1 MLYSANSRI
10 LAKIPVPT
18 SQEPQLETEQI
29 DKRFT
34 WLDEQRRRDGEEI
47 GRVAERLEGLEQELR
62 RLADQIQ
69 SLAGD
74 QSRTAAL
81 ATKASQ
87 MDETIGQHRLEIH
100 GLIEEAEQRRIARE
114 RQLEDLRKSG
124 ERQTAEAIDAVRVEL
139 KATKDLR
146 DSLEARRQEELRISR
161 TLDNLSK
168 RIESLGREF
177 EERNRQTSS
186 LQEGRRQDAQRIA
199 ELESRAAEQ
208 HKKHES
214 QVVHLQ
220 VAEDQARRVQA
231 KLGELEASES
241 ELRQAQTL
249 WTEQQA
255 VRQAEFERGWKAHE
269 KRFNVFASQAEGLD
283 ERLAGFEATHRSL
296 KRLESE
302 LSDVVARLER
312 RIEEVSEI
320 QRLSEDRFK
329 QEWSGQQ
336 ADEHK
341 RWSAFKLEAEEQR
354 RDHERL
360 HQKLSD
366 DLRSTQED
374 LGEALAGLEQLS
386 HSGQQHL
393 QDTLTMLREWAAEA
407 TGKESQP

>member
-1 MLYSANSRI
+1 MLYSRRSRI
-10 LAKIPVPT
+10 SAKKLGRN
-18 SQEPQLETEQI
+18 SQESQLETEQI

-34 WLDEQRRRDGEEI
+34 WLDEQRRRGAEEI

-62 RLADQIQ
+62 RLADQIKI
-69 SLAGD
+69 LAGD

-87 MDETIGQHRLEIH
+87 MDETIGQHRLEIN
-100 GLIEEAEQRRIARE
+100 GLIEGAEQRRIARE

-139 KATKDLR
+139 KTTKDLR

-161 TLDNLSK
+161 TLDGISK
-168 RIESLGREF
+168 RNESLAREF
-177 EERNRQTSS
+177 EERNRQTVS

-199 ELESRAAEQ
+199 ELETRAAEQ

-214 QVVHLQ
+214 LVVHVQ
-220 VAEDQARRVQA
+220 AVEDQARRLQA
-231 KLGELEASES
+231 TLGELEASEN

-255 VRQAEFERGWKAHE
+255 VRQAEFERNWKAHE
-269 KRFNVFASQAEGLD
+269 KRFTSFAGQAEGLD
-283 ERLAGFEATHRSL
+283 ERLAAFEETHRNL

-302 LSDVVARLER
+302 ISDVVARLER

-366 DLRSTQED
+366 DLRSAQD
-374 LGEALAGLEQLS
+374 DIGEALESLEQLS
-386 HSGQQHL
+386 HSGQQRL
-393 QDTLTMLREWAAEA
+393 QETLTMLREWAAEA
-407 TGKESQP
+407 TGKEHQP